1 MYEIELTRNG
11 DVVQKVFAA
20 SVKDLAEVLNKTYG
34 NGEKLA
40 EDMLYL
46 LGLLGN
52 FYTHTAIVNGS
63 VFSCTVRDM

>member
-11 DVVQKVFAA
+11 DVVQKVFYGGRE
-20 SVKDLAEVLNKTYG
+20 DLAEVLNKTYG

-40 EDMLYL
+40 ENMLYFLDL
-46 LGLLGN
+46 LGK
-52 FYTHTAIVNGS
+52 FYTHTAIVDGA